1 MMKTMDVKQKLIDRK
16 LDILAAM
23 VETEPYSI
31 EYFYQQ
37 GKLTE
42 IDHLL
47 AELKKAEENERADN

>member
-1 MMKTMDVKQKLIDRK
+1 MKIMDVKQKLIDRK

-23 VETEPYSI
+23 VETEPFSV

-42 IDHLL
+42 IDRLL
-47 AELKKAEENERADN
+47 ADLKKAEENDPAK